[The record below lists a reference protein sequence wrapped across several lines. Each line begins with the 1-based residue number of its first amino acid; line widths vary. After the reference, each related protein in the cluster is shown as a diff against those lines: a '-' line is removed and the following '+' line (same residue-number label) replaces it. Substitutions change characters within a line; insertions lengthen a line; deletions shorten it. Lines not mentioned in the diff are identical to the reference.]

1 MKKPRISRLNLH
13 LMTSEHASV
22 TRVLSR
28 YRICKSF
35 KSEEEHRIW
44 FSLQNILSCLYVHTS
59 SLTYINHIEQ
69 NFSDFTDKNKQDSAR
84 YLITKEKKYCVQIYI
99 WAFFFYPFCPC
110 QQANLRLGT
119 NVLNSLKLN
128 TTESGQ
134 IQNFMPFASKEGRK

>member
-1 MKKPRISRLNLH
+1 MKKPRISSLNLH

-35 KSEEEHRIW
+35 KSEEEHGIW
-44 FSLQNILSCLYVHTS
+44 FSLQNKLSCLYVHTS
-59 SLTYINHIEQ
+59 SLTNINHIEL

-84 YLITKEKKYCVQIYI
+84 YLIRKKYFVYRYI
-99 WAFFFYPFCPC
+99 FGIFFYPFCPC
-110 QQANLRLGT
+110 PKANLRLGT

-134 IQNFMPFASKEGRK
+134 NQNFMPFASKEGRK